1 MAKRKRRTAKIL
13 MVVNDSNSG
22 LFSVAGTRIRR
33 KMLIEFVGHP
43 LPLLGVGGG
52 LLFGR
57 DIRPGFGVFR
67 VDRQPLLDAGL
78 GIGLDRVD
86 RAFRLADPA
95 IDAFIGVDDE
105 HIFALLEAIHGAD
118 FDAIHVFAFD
128 AIVVDD
134 VGHIHT
140 LSGLFASLAPIAWV
154 MRAQVSPARAGV
166 FRSTPHIA
174 LGRCRRD
181 PCAPQNL

>member
-1 MAKRKRRTAKIL
+1 MALRKRRGAEIL
-13 MVVNDSNSG
+13 MVVNDTDSA

-33 KMLIEFVGHP
+33 KLPFEFVGHP

-52 LLFGR
+52 LLFGG
-57 DIRPGFGVFR
+57 DIRPGFGVFG
-67 VDRQPLLDAGL
+67 VDSQPLLDAGL

-95 IDAFIGVDDE
+95 IDALVGVDDQ
-105 HIFALLEAIHGAD
+105 HIFALVEAIHGAD
-118 FDAIHVFAFD
+118 FNAVHVFAFD

-134 VGHIHT
+134 IGHIHT

-154 MRAQVSPARAGV
+154 MRAQVSRAAAGASGQV
-166 FRSTPHIA
+166 LI
-174 LGRCRRD
+174 
-181 PCAPQNL
+181 

>member
-1 MAKRKRRTAKIL
+1 MALRKRRTLKIL
-13 MVVNDSNSG
+13 MVVNDAD
-22 LFSVAGTRIRR
+22 LAPFSVAGTRIRR

-86 RAFRLADPA
+86 RAFRLANPA
-95 IDAFIGVDDE
+95 IDAFVGVDDQ
-105 HIFALLEAIHGAD
+105 HIFALVEAIHGAD
-118 FDAIHVFAFD
+118 FNAVHVFAFD

-140 LSGLFASLAPIAWV
+140 LNRLFASLAPIAWV
-154 MRAQVSPARAGV
+154 MRAQVSRAVAGFSGQV
-166 FRSTPHIA
+166 LI
-174 LGRCRRD
+174 
-181 PCAPQNL
+181 